1 MKRLK
6 QALFM
11 VIALIVMCGPL
22 AAQRSEKGPKPGPDA
37 VYGRAFNIPAV
48 RAHLTDSE
56 TGLPFAEREIGFKYC
71 WGWEVLKRTPE
82 TDRISNL
89 MCTERKGKTD
99 KNGIAVLPT
108 WLFTPW
114 RPPAPAG
121 AEYSEPR
128 FRFAGITVDDET
140 HNTYLSV
147 FDADVDLLDRNGE
160 VRRVVRP
167 YHRPVKPK
175 E

>member
-22 AAQRSEKGPKPGPDA
+22 AAQRHEKGPKPGPDA
-37 VYGRAFNIPAV
+37 VYGRAYNIPAV

-89 MCTERKGKTD
+89 MCTERNGKTD
-99 KNGIAVLPT
+99 KNGIALLPT

-121 AEYSEPR
+121 AETRNLGSDSPGSQSMTR
-128 FRFAGITVDDET
+128 RITPTSPFSMQTSICSTATVRFAV
-140 HNTYLSV
+140 
-147 FDADVDLLDRNGE
+147 
-160 VRRVVRP
+160 
-167 YHRPVKPK
+167 
-175 E
+175 